1 MTGQAVT
8 NGECHLRHDAYQS
21 ELTLL
26 RPKPLH
32 TAQPP
37 YSLIRSHHSPLRVH
51 YRFPR
56 NAARSSYARDLL
68 ERHPPRRTSQPQVTG
83 GSTASRLVAQKHL
96 PSTRTPTRT
105 SQSLGCS
112 ALALLLTCQRCRGE
126 FRCARGDVSC
136 STMPIPAARC
146 TQQRVGTTATTAHP
160 ITRNRHPSQA
170 WLNDSG
176 VSQ

>member
-1 MTGQAVT
+1 MTTRSPATMHAMPASANYYSPRLPRQQPATRPSCRTVT
-8 NGECHLRHDAYQS
+8 NGECHLQHDAYQS

-37 YSLIRSHHSPLRVH
+37 YSLIRSHCSPSRVH
-51 YRFPR
+51 CRSPR

-112 ALALLLTCQRCRGE
+112 ALALLKTCNVAVASSAALAGLY
-126 FRCARGDVSC
+126 SC
-136 STMPIPAARC
+136 STMPMPAAWC
-146 TQQRVGTTATTAHP
+146 T
-160 ITRNRHPSQA
+160 
-170 WLNDSG
+170 
-176 VSQ
+176 